1 MEADGLSAT
10 VDERPAAV
18 EQPATAIIPHTD
30 AAMA

>member
-1 MEADGLSAT
+1 MVADGLAAT

-18 EQPATAIIPHTD
+18 EQPATATIPHAD